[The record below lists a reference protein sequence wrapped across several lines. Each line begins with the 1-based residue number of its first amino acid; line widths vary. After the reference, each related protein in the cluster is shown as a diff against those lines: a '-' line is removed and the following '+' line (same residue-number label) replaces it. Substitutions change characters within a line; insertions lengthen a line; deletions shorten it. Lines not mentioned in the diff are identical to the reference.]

1 MKVKLKI
8 HRDDTVKVIAG
19 KNKGRI
25 GKVVAVM
32 PQEQRVIVEGVN
44 LVKRH
49 VKPQQDR
56 PGTIIEKEASI
67 AISNVALWDS
77 LRGVTGEGCVGEA
90 LTRQV
95 PARLQ
100 HNGSCGRWLTIRSW
114 SPGSVEMR

>member
-32 PQEQRVIVEGVN
+32 PQEQRVLVEGIN

-56 PGTIIEKEASI
+56 AGSIIEKEAPI
-67 AISNVALWDS
+67 AISNVALWDAQ
-77 LRGVTGEGCVGEA
+77 RGETVKVGYA
-90 LTRQV
+90 
-95 PARLQ
+95 
-100 HNGSCGRWLTIRSW
+100 TIDGKKVRVDRKS
-114 SPGSVEMR
+114 GAAV

>member
-77 LRGVTGEGCVGEA
+77 LRGVTVKVGFRTEDGA
-90 LTRQV
+90 K
-95 PARLQ
+95 
-100 HNGSCGRWLTIRSW
+100 IRVDRKT
-114 SPGSVEMR
+114 GAAV